1 VITPA
6 SPNTADTISFVA
18 PTADEMGLNSVAAA
32 DQYGNPILSVD
43 LLNRIVSVSFTPP
56 LDEPIPNIAAPV
68 SGVDGQFGPLQGPLT
83 AGTWTFEIL
92 TNSYTFT
99 VVPGPPLPPTATV
112 EWHSLG
118 LPPNTNPAPTSFVIS
133 PANPSIVDII
143 SFVAPAEGEGGSDSA
158 AAADKYGNPAISI
171 DATNH
176 TVAVTFSPP
185 ADEPV
190 GVLDPVSGV
199 DGQIGPLEAGT
210 WAMTIL
216 TNTCT
221 INVAG
226 LPLSI
231 APADNQVVVSWTASA
246 SNYVLQAASDLS
258 AGSWSTVTNGIS
270 TNGNSFVFTNAVSSR
285 AAYFRLQQQ

>member
-1 VITPA
+1 
-6 SPNTADTISFVA
+6 
-18 PTADEMGLNSVAAA
+18 MGLNDIAAA
-32 DQYGNPILSVD
+32 DQYGNPILSAD
-43 LLNRIVSVSFTPP
+43 LLNRIVSVSFTAP

-68 SGVDGQFGPLQGPLT
+68 SGVDGQLGPLEGPLT

-99 VVPGPPLPPTATV
+99 VEPGPPLPPTETV

-118 LPPNTNPAPTSFVIS
+118 LPPNASPAPTSFVIS
-133 PANPSIVDII
+133 PANPSSVDTI
-143 SFVAPAEGEGGSDSA
+143 SFVAPANGEGGGDAA

-176 TVAVTFSPP
+176 TIAVTFSPP

-190 GVLDPVSGV
+190 GLLDPVSGL
-199 DGQIGPLEAGT
+199 DGQIGPLGAGS

-216 TNTCT
+216 TNTYT
-221 INVAG
+221 INVAR

-258 AGSWSTVTNGIS
+258 AGSWSTVTNGIA
-270 TNGNSFVFTNAVSSR
+270 TNGNSFVFTNAISSR
-285 AAYFRLQQQ
+285 AAYFRLKQQ